1 MSVFAWMVAGVIVE
15 WVDKMLPLLNRH
27 RRDHSL

>member
-15 WVDKMLPLLNRH
+15 WVDKLLPLLRRH
-27 RRDHSL
+27 RGRSP

>member
-15 WVDKMLPLLNRH
+15 WVDKVLPLLSRR
-27 RRDHSL
+27 RRDH